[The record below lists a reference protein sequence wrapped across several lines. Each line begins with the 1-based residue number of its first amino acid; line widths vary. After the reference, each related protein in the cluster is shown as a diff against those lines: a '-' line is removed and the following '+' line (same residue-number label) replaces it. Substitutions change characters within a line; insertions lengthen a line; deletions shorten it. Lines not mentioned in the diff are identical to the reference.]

1 MNNLKAQFEG
11 FYNTPA
17 LFETLN
23 DISQFEF
30 ETIDYKKYDYANFK
44 ILQKLPLGKRV
55 EYFFEEYINLSSR
68 YNLIHKNMQVIN
80 NKNTLGEIDFILY
93 DKKRELYLHSELV
106 YKFYLYDDSFKEEIN
121 KYIGPNRDDTL
132 LKKLEKLST
141 KQFPLLFRDETK
153 NYIDID
159 LKNVYQ
165 NSCFKA
171 NIFLPY
177 KKKVSV
183 SLINKSCIK
192 GFHLNI
198 NEFLN
203 LPEFKEYKYFLPH
216 RYDWI
221 LNPSLNTKWKEF
233 DEIKEELQ
241 AFLDLKKS
249 PLVWLKSQDDYKV
262 FFVTWW

>member
-23 DISQFEF
+23 DIRQFEF
-30 ETIDYKKYDYANFK
+30 EAIEYKKHDYAKFE

-55 EYFFEEYINLSSR
+55 EYFFEEYIKLSNR
-68 YNLIHKNMQVIN
+68 YNLIYKNIQVIE
-80 NKNTLGEIDFILY
+80 NKNTLGELDFILF
-93 DKKRELYLHSELV
+93 DKKTQLYLHTELV
-106 YKFYLYDDSFKEEIN
+106 YKFYLYDNSFNEEIN
-121 KYIGPNRDDTL
+121 RYIGPNRDDTL
-132 LKKLEKLST
+132 LKKLEKLKT

-159 LKNVYQ
+159 LKNVFQ

-177 KKKVSV
+177 KKDVKT

-192 GFHLNI
+192 GFHINI
-198 NEFLN
+198 IEFLK

-221 LNPSLNTKWKEF
+221 LDASSSTTWKNYG
-233 DEIKEELQ
+233 EIQEEIQ
-241 AFLDLKKS
+241 VFLDLKKS
-249 PLVWLKSQDDYKV
+249 PLVWLKSQTDYKV
-262 FFVTWW
+262 FFITWW